1 VVRKGCLHICS
12 KTVNTEKELIL
23 LKMQETGESPVISMA
38 ELGTERRH
46 FSELMDKNKVSG
58 DGATGISQKL

>member
-1 VVRKGCLHICS
+1 
-12 KTVNTEKELIL
+12 
-23 LKMQETGESPVISMA
+23 MQETGESPVISMA

>member
-12 KTVNTEKELIL
+12 KTINTEKELIL
-23 LKMQETGESPVISMA
+23 LKMQETGESPGISMA

-46 FSELMDKNKVSG
+46 VS
-58 DGATGISQKL
+58 KLSG